1 MKIHYSIFLVCIF
14 LILIM
19 LIPSRMSAQVRQPK
33 FTEAERNWSE
43 YNLTGWRF
51 GINIGMYFANS
62 YTAQYYSGEPF
73 NENNIEYVLNNQFWY
88 EEIFQ
93 ELNSNNIYTTN
104 DEIPAAWTSSFNEW
118 KQQYDIKDGEKAW
131 WIYYPLNLKYDAAI
145 SPGFYAKYNFNNTTG
160 IFAQSNY
167 MELTVRGAFQ
177 MVIDSVTGTGEPA
190 LRTGFIRG
198 KERRSTID
206 IGISKFFRTGAY
218 SNIFVETG
226 FHLSSLKV
234 TESRIQ
240 IGNREYNI
248 VNRYGAGGYVP
259 NSNTFAYEI
268 YQGGI
273 GFGMFLNGG
282 LKFILNET
290 VSIDPGF
297 SLYWKNVN
305 LEGYKDFSP
314 DYYGYVRIMFA
325 LF

>member
-1 MKIHYSIFLVCIF
+1 MKIKTYFLIWVLLMIFLFNSVK
-14 LILIM
+14 LNGQ
-19 LIPSRMSAQVRQPK
+19 ARQPK

-51 GINIGMYFANS
+51 GINMGLYFANK
-62 YTAQYYSGEPF
+62 YNAAYYSGEPF
-73 NENNIEYVLNNQFWY
+73 NENNIEYVLNNKYWY

-93 ELNSNNIYTTN
+93 ELNSNNVYTTL
-104 DEIPAAWTSSFNEW
+104 DEIPNAWTSAFNEW
-118 KQQYDIKDGEKAW
+118 KQQYNIQPGQKSW
-131 WIYYPLNLKYDAAI
+131 WIYYPINLKYDAAI

-167 MELTVRGAFQ
+167 VELTVRGAFQ
-177 MVIDSVTGTGEPA
+177 MVIDSVTFTSEPA

-206 IGISKFFRTGAY
+206 IGISKFYRTGEY
-218 SNIFVETG
+218 SNIFIETG

-234 TESRIQ
+234 IESRIQ
-240 IGNREYNI
+240 IGKREYSI
-248 VNRYGAGGYVP
+248 VNRYGAGGFVP
-259 NSNTFAYEI
+259 NSNSYPYDI

-273 GFGMFLNGG
+273 GFGMFFNGG
-282 LKFILNET
+282 MKFILNET

-305 LEGYKDFSP
+305 LEGYKDFAP
-314 DYYGYVRIMFA
+314 DYYAYLRIIFG

>member
-1 MKIHYSIFLVCIF
+1 MNYKIYISIIF
-14 LILIM
+14 IITLSIL
-19 LIPSRMSAQVRQPK
+19 LPLSLAGQVRQPK

-51 GINIGMYFANS
+51 GINMGMYFANK
-62 YTAQYYSGEPF
+62 YTSQYYSGEPF
-73 NENNIEYVLNNQFWY
+73 NENNIEFVLNNKYWY

-93 ELNSNNIYTTN
+93 ELNSNNVYTTL
-104 DEIPAAWTSSFNEW
+104 DDIPTEWTSSLNEW
-118 KQQYDIKDGEKAW
+118 KRQYNVQDGEKRW
-131 WIYYPLNLKYDAAI
+131 WIYYPINVKYDAAI

-160 IFAQSNY
+160 IFGQSNY
-167 MELTVRGAFQ
+167 VELTVRGAFQ

-190 LRTGFIRG
+190 LRTGFIRS

-206 IGISKFFRTGAY
+206 IGISKFYRTGEY
-218 SNIFVETG
+218 TNIFIETG

-234 TESRIQ
+234 IESRIQ
-240 IGNREYNI
+240 IGKREYNI

-259 NSNTFAYEI
+259 NSNTNEYEI

-273 GFGMFLNGG
+273 GFGMFLTGG

-290 VSIDPGF
+290 ISIDPGF
-297 SLYWKNVN
+297 SMYWKTVN

-314 DYYGYVRIMFA
+314 DYYGYVRIIFG